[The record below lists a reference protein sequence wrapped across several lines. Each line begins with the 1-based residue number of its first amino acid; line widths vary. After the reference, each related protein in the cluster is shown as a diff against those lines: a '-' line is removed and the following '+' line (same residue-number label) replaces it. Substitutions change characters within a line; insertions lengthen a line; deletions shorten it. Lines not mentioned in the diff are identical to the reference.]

1 MRARQRPARD
11 DAVAFT
17 DLLIDEEVQ
26 VGQQRQIDR
35 DRFPGPGEPVVLE
48 RVDVIDELRV
58 VHLADGFELAARA
71 DVFERTARGFG
82 LAHLPRIADQVRG
95 GAASQ
100 RARSRRTLTSW

>member
-71 DVFERTARGFG
+71 DVFERTARGFAWLIFQG
-82 LAHLPRIADQVRG
+82 SPIKF
-95 GAASQ
+95 GAA
-100 RARSRRTLTSW
+100 RRVSVPAAGAH